1 MVALRPC
8 SAPKLDDL
16 DLDNRTLG
24 VSGAAQYQKGI
35 VIVPAKTAASET
47 RLPIPDLLVPV
58 LREHLAMLDEE
69 RTYDKWREQ
78 GLLFPSTKGT
88 PISNRNLIRRF
99 KAMLQRA
106 ELPDIRFHDLR
117 HSCASLLIALGLHPR
132 VVMETLR
139 HTQISTTMNVYGHAI
154 PEINRDAVNA
164 LADLVKPE
172 VLELSSNV
180 KQPSEKK

>member
-1 MVALRPC
+1 LATIEPERLKALYWVALLLGLREGELLGLQ
-8 SAPKLDDL
+8 LDDL

-24 VSGAAQYQKGI
+24 VSGAAQYQKGRGI

-58 LREHLAMLDEE
+58 LRDHLAMLDEE

-88 PISNRNLIRRF
+88 PISNRNLIRHF

-117 HSCASLLIALGLHPR
+117 HLCAWSWKPF
-132 VVMETLR
+132 
-139 HTQISTTMNVYGHAI
+139 AI
-154 PEINRDAVNA
+154 HRSQRP
-164 LADLVKPE
+164 
-172 VLELSSNV
+172 
-180 KQPSEKK
+180 